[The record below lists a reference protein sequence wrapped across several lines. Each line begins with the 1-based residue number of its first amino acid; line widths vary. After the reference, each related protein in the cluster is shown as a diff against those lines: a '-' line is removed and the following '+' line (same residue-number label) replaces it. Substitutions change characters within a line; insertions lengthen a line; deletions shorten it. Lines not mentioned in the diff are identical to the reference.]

1 MLSSKTRRLYNSIS
15 LCEKQKFVQFT
26 IKSLEQQIVEDEDS
40 QFGQDFNADN
50 SNDEE
55 AQAEIRTE
63 LERIL
68 NVEMLSQPPYSLV
81 NLTENL
87 LPLNLDSTYE
97 DLVNLI
103 EQYEKSPESREILEL
118 TLKNLSGGLDAAN
131 TPEGLEDI
139 AIHNYAH
146 KWQLI
151 NAN

>member
-1 MLSSKTRRLYNSIS
+1 MLSL
-15 LCEKQKFVQFT
+15 
-26 IKSLEQQIVEDEDS
+26 
-40 QFGQDFNADN
+40 
-50 SNDEE
+50 
-55 AQAEIRTE
+55 
-63 LERIL
+63 
-68 NVEMLSQPPYSLV
+68 PPYSLV

-131 TPEGLEDI
+131 SPGALEEA